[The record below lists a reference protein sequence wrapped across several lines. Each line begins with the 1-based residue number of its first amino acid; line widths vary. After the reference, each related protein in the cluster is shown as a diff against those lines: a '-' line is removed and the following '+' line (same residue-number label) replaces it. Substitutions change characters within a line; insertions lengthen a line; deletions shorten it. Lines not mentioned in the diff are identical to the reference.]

1 VKIYSFRKFAG
12 AALLAL
18 ALFLAGCGGG
28 GGGGANNAAGPDIDG
43 DGIPN
48 TADAFPSD
56 ATRFAAQTTVLL
68 AGVTGGTFSAAMAIN
83 NSNQVIGLAENSAA
97 EVKGARWTVN
107 AAAGT
112 ASAPVTLEPLT
123 GNTYSAAYGINDAGV
138 TVGESKNGGETVA
151 AFWPAGGTSAAAL
164 SLTGFAAPAAAYEI
178 NNAGQVVGE
187 ATVGAVNRAVI
198 WNSTTAAP
206 VALGTLTGGTYSA
219 AYAIN
224 ESGLVVGEADNSA
237 GQNRAVAWL
246 VSPQGAVTAG
256 PVDLG
261 TLDGHVTSFA
271 LGVDAS
277 GRVVGESETA
287 AGEPRATLWTI
298 NPQTLAVTARTDLGS
313 GGAHAING
321 ADRVAGHL
329 GTPTLASVWDTRNLN
344 LPNNI
349 QTGAAFSQAFGLND
363 DNLIVGL
370 SGTQGF
376 VTMTK

>member
-1 VKIYSFRKFAG
+1 MIIYSFRKFAG

-28 GGGGANNAAGPDIDG
+28 GGSANNASGPDIDG

-68 AGVTGGTFSAAMAIN
+68 AGITGGTFSAAMAIN

-97 EVKGARWTVN
+97 EVKGVRWIVN
-107 AAAGT
+107 TAGGT
-112 ASAPVTLEPLT
+112 ASPPVTLEPLT
-123 GNTYSAAYGINDAGV
+123 GNTYSAAYGINDAGI
-138 TVGESKNGGETVA
+138 TVGESNNGGETVA
-151 AFWPAGGTSAAAL
+151 AFWPAGGTSAAVL
-164 SLTGFAAPAAAYEI
+164 SLAGFAAPAAAYEI

-187 ATVGAVNRAVI
+187 VTVGAVNRAVL
-198 WNSTTAAP
+198 WNGTAAVP
-206 VALGTLTGGTYSA
+206 ADLGTLAGGTYSA
-219 AYAIN
+219 AYSIN
-224 ESGLVVGEADNSA
+224 DSGLVVGEANNST

-246 VSPQGAVTAG
+246 VSPQGAITAG

-261 TLDGHVTSFA
+261 TLDGHVASFA
-271 LGVDAS
+271 LGVDAA

-287 AGEPRATLWTI
+287 AGESRATLWTI

-321 ADRVAGHL
+321 ADRIAGYL
-329 GTPTLASVWDTRNLN
+329 GTPSLASVWDTRNLN
-344 LPNNI
+344 LANNV
-349 QTGAAFSQAFGLND
+349 QTGATFSQAFGLND
-363 DNLIVGL
+363 DNLVVGL